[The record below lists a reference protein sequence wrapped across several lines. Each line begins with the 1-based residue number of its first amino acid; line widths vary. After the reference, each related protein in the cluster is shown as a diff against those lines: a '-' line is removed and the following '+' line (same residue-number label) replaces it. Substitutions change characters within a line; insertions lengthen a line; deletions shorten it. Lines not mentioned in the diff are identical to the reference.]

1 MERYSEDA
9 LCRGDCYRSITSQGE
24 SYDDLEILDIL
35 EFLIIFLTRGVGEV
49 ISAKC
54 KIFYPVAFFL
64 GAFKGTRCYDVIICT
79 SRPLLGGNEL
89 SNTPSAKLSQH
100 SP

>member
-24 SYDDLEILDIL
+24 SYDDLEIMDIV
-35 EFLIIFLTRGVGEV
+35 EFLIIFITRGVGEL

-54 KIFYPVAFFL
+54 KNVYPVVFL
-64 GAFKGTRCYDVIICT
+64 
-79 SRPLLGGNEL
+79 
-89 SNTPSAKLSQH
+89 
-100 SP
+100 